1 MRPLRRGM
9 RRAVSFGVLAALL
22 AGCASSSSQVPAPGP
37 NLATPDAENDVSV
50 IIEALVT
57 GDTRPGSTDSLFAPS
72 SIVTAN
78 GATRFSNPR
87 LGGISNGGLAA
98 VTASEVN
105 VRKDVAWASFEYRW
119 FSEDKTQ
126 VRLGRGLMV
135 LVPKRGGHGWAISAL
150 QSAQSAS
157 TQ

>member
-1 MRPLRRGM
+1 MRAARCGM
-9 RRAVSFGVLAALL
+9 VRAVSVGALAALL
-22 AGCASSSSQVPAPGP
+22 AGCASSSNKVPAPGP
-37 NLATPDAENDVSV
+37 NLATPDAENEVSV
-50 IIEALVT
+50 VIEALVT
-57 GDTRPGSTDSLFAPS
+57 GDVRPGATDTLFAPS
-72 SIVTAN
+72 AIVTAN
-78 GATRFSNPR
+78 GAARFSNPR
-87 LGGISNGGLAA
+87 LGGIAIGGLAA

-135 LVPKRGGHGWAISAL
+135 LVPKRAGHGWAISAL
-150 QSAQSAS
+150 QSAQTAS